1 MHRHADRFFATSAV
15 VGGASTGLA
24 LSVQSNEGATLLMA
38 FVRAAVIAGAA
49 LAGFWLLR
57 GRLRHAVA
65 GRLGADVAAR
75 YAARD
80 SWTYGVALL
89 TLATAAGVQ
98 LIAPVWVALV
108 VLFAGAQGLAVRAA
122 AREANASRGLPAA
135 PSPTRV
141 LMPLFFLSGT
151 AALIYQVAWQ
161 RTLYAHF
168 GVNME
173 SVTIIVSIFMFG
185 LGVGA
190 LAGGR
195 LSRLGTT
202 TLPWLFVAIELG
214 IAAFGAASIPL
225 IQRVGAMA
233 ELQSLPVI
241 AVTVFGVLAV
251 PTFLMGATLPVLVAY
266 VNRESRDVG
275 ASVARLYFV
284 NTLGSAFACFL
295 TVDVLFAFT
304 GLRGSTMIAAL
315 CNAAVAMLCITYVA
329 RARE

>member
-1 MHRHADRFFATSAV
+1 MHRHADRFFVTSAV

-24 LSVQSNEGATLLMA
+24 LSVQSNEGVTLLMA
-38 FVRAAVIAGAA
+38 FVRAAVFAGAA

-57 GRLRHAVA
+57 GRLRRFVA
-65 GRLGADVAAR
+65 SRFDDGVGAA

-80 SWTYGVALL
+80 SWTYGIALL
-89 TLATAAGVQ
+89 ALATAAGVQ
-98 LIAPVWVALV
+98 LIAPVWILLAALFV
-108 VLFAGAQGLAVRAA
+108 GAQIVAVRRAIRD
-122 AREANASRGLPAA
+122 ARGSAA
-135 PSPTRV
+135 PRGTRV

-173 SVTIIVSIFMFG
+173 SVTVIVSIFMFG

-195 LSRLGTT
+195 LSRLDAQK
-202 TLPWLFVAIELG
+202 LPWLFVGIELG
-214 IAAFGAASIPL
+214 IAAFGVASIPL

-241 AVTVFGVLAV
+241 AATVFGVLAI

-266 VNRESRDVG
+266 VNRESHDVG

-315 CNAAVAMLCITYVA
+315 CNAAVAMLCISYVA
-329 RARE
+329 KARE